1 MTSAQVESQPR
12 STTHTALY
20 DAWERFVHG
29 DDDVRGVRPE
39 VAISWQ
45 RCRDQ
50 YRVDPFMSEPPS

>member
-1 MTSAQVESQPR
+1 MSSAQLEKSPPATG
-12 STTHTALY
+12 TTPLY
-20 DAWERFVHG
+20 DAWERFVKG

-50 YRVDPFMSEPPS
+50 YRVDPLLSEVP